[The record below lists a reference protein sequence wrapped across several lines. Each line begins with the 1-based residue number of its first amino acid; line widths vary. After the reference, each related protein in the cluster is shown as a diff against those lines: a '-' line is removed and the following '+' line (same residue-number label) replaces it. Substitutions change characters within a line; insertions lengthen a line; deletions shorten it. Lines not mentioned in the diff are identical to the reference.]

1 MDAQLVEGI
10 VYEVGMDAQLVEGV
24 VYEVGMDARLVEG
37 IAYRDRRSSICPSLS
52 RTS

>member
-10 VYEVGMDAQLVEGV
+10 

>member
-1 MDAQLVEGI
+1 MSQAVEESNRRLLRARDAI
-10 VYEVGMDAQLVEGV
+10 DRSYAQPLDVPSL
-24 VYEVGMDARLVEG
+24 AR

>member
-1 MDAQLVEGI
+1 MDAQLVGGI
-10 VYEVGMDAQLVEGV
+10 VYEVGMDAQLVG
-24 VYEVGMDARLVEG
+24 G